1 MATTFEDFIK
11 NLPEAPANN
20 MPDGPKEPTAAKPEA
35 DPDDDD
41 DDSDAEPEATGK
53 PAVGKVDT
61 GALIK
66 ALTAGDLDSIADIAG
81 VDPTLFDKK
90 TRKWA
95 RNQRVRAEL
104 ETKAASAIR
113 ERDEAKKSRETVD
126 AVVGAIKGGAHD
138 RVFELLH
145 LLTEE
150 DPDALL
156 TRAVRAR
163 AIKDP
168 RVPVLEARVQ
178 EAEKK
183 LTENEKDQL
192 LRADAAYVEIIKD
205 EVPAAHD
212 VRKVPGWAKKVAK
225 ALKASL
231 DPELGEPKL
240 SVTQAANRVLRKEKE
255 KHERGLQIFGG
266 APERKATPDPL
277 ARAGSTRGSPPGKLS
292 REDFFA
298 RFK

>member
-1 MATTFEDFIK
+1 MKTTFEEFIK
-11 NLPEAPANN
+11 KIPEAPANN
-20 MPDGPKEPTAAKPEA
+20 MPDGPKEPAVAKEA
-35 DPDDDD
+35 DPDDEDD
-41 DDSDAEPEATGK
+41 DAEPAESGAKGK
-53 PAVGKVDT
+53 PRVDT
-61 GALIK
+61 AALIK
-66 ALTAGDLDSIADIAG
+66 ALTAGDLDSIAEIAD
-81 VDPTLFDKK
+81 VDPALFDKS

-104 ETKAASAIR
+104 ETKAATAIR

-138 RVFELLH
+138 RVFELLQ
-145 LLTEE
+145 LLTAE

-168 RVPVLEARVQ
+168 RVPVLEASLKERD
-178 EAEKK
+178 EK
-183 LTENEKDQL
+183 LSELEKDQL
-192 LRADAAYVEIIKD
+192 QRADTAYVEIIKD

-212 VRKVPGWAKKVAK
+212 VRKIPGWARKVAK
-225 ALKASL
+225 TLKASL

-240 SVTQAANRVLRKEKE
+240 SVTQAANRVLRREKE

-266 APERKATPDPL
+266 APERKTAPDPL
-277 ARAGSTRGSPPGKLS
+277 ARAGSTRGTTPGTLS
-292 REDFFA
+292 REAFFA